1 MSNDSFI
8 REVNEEL
15 RQDKLK
21 AVWTR
26 YGLLIAG
33 VVVAILVGTAV
44 WVGWTSWNEQRAN
57 RSGDAFSQALDL
69 AEAGRNDEALE
80 ALRALEADGYGS
92 YPVLARMRQATV
104 MSDAG
109 DFDGAVAAFDSVAAD
124 TAIPQSIR
132 DMARLRAALVLVDH
146 GTAAQVAERTQPL
159 IDDAN
164 AMRHSAREAMGLA
177 AWKEG
182 DTATAT
188 QMFERITADGQAPAN
203 LRQRAELMLELL
215 RGSAAAT

>member
-33 VVVAILVGTAV
+33 VVAAILVGTAA

-104 MSDAG
+104 MSEAG

>member
-26 YGLLIAG
+26 YGLVIAG
-33 VVVAILVGTAV
+33 VVIAILVGTAA

-69 AEAGRNDEALE
+69 AEAGRNDEALA

-109 DFDGAVAAFDSVAAD
+109 DFNGAVAAFDSVAAD
-124 TAIPQSIR
+124 TSIPQAIR

-182 DTATAT
+182 DAATAT

>member
-33 VVVAILVGTAV
+33 VVVAILVGTAA

>member
-33 VVVAILVGTAV
+33 VVAAILVGTAA

-124 TAIPQSIR
+124 TSIPQAIR

-182 DTATAT
+182 DTATAA